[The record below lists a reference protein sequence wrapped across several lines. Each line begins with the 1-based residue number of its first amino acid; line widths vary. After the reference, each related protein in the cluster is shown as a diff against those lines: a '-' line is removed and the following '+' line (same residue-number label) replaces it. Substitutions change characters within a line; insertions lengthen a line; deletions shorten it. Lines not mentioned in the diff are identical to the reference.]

1 MTTLII
7 PMVGLGTRMKLYSE
21 VPKPLIPIA
30 GKPMFYWSVMSALSV
45 KSFDELVFCYRREEE
60 ELFNQTI
67 KHHFPFA
74 RHQLFESITNGQAET
89 IYMTNIDSNSEFS
102 IVDSDLY
109 FEIKSPVARHRSSE
123 WCELLWTESKNPGH
137 SFIEITDS
145 RVNRIAEKNPI
156 SNLGIVGFYS
166 FSSKNLFD
174 SFFLKVKVNKEIY
187 VSNVISLMIDARID
201 VSANAVSKHLS
212 FGTYEEFV
220 RDSKELSDIK

>member
-67 KHHFPFA
+67 KNHFPFA

-89 IYMTNIDSNSEFS
+89 IYMTNIDLDSEFS

-109 FEIKSPVARHRSSE
+109 FEIESPVVQHQNNE

-201 VSANAVSKHLS
+201 VRANAVSKHLS
-212 FGTYEEFV
+212 FGTYEEFI
-220 RDSKELSDIK
+220 RDSKELGDIK